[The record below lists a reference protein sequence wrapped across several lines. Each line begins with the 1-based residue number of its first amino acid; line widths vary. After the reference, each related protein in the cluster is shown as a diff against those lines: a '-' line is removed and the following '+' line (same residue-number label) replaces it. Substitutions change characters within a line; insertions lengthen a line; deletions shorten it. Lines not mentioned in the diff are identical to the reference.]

1 MLGDFKSILFIQSF
15 ISICQQ
21 NVFLIIHI
29 FIRLIDEI
37 TIVILIHHVQ
47 TVSFLQRLGN
57 TIFKH
62 FSISTISNTHS
73 TLFKSTVGKG
83 FKHQSK
89 HCVTKRFQF
98 IE

>member
-29 FIRLIDEI
+29 FIHLIDEI
-37 TIVILIHHVQ
+37 TIAILSHNVQ

-62 FSISTISNTHS
+62 FSISTISNM
-73 TLFKSTVGKG
+73 FKSTVGKG